1 MRSLFSASR
10 LFCFP
15 VSSLLK
21 ENFVII
27 VSAGGSSA
35 SEFSLLAQAA
45 HPCSGAGLPSLLSEL
60 LSDSSQI
67 IPMSGFSVPNFPF
80 KMLGT
85 YFIHTHVFLLSRY
98 LGGILIVY
106 P

>member
-1 MRSLFSASR
+1 MSR
-10 LFCFP
+10 LFLFS
-15 VSSLLK
+15 VSWPL
-21 ENFVII
+21 NVFNVVII
-27 VSAGGSSA
+27 STRGYSA